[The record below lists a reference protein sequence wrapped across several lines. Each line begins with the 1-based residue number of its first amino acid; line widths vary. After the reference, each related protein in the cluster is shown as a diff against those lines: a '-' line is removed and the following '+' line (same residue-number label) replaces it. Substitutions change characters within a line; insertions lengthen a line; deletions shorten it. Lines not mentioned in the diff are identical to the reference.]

1 MYEWPPTSQVSS
13 GFKLNFFS
21 PSEFDRP
28 ELMDPGFLHELDT
41 LRERC
46 GFPLTI
52 NDDARNTED
61 LERIYAREIAK
72 GQSYPKTSSHLATHG
87 ILVRAVDL
95 EPTLPRP
102 NDGSDLPLEQREIEL
117 SYQILRMWKKGVW
130 PNLGIGIETGHWHVD
145 DTPRL
150 GLKRPAFWVAVSR

>member
-1 MYEWPPTSQVSS
+1 MHQWPG
-13 GFKLNFFS
+13 GFKLKFFS
-21 PSEFDRP
+21 PDEFDRP
-28 ELMDPGFLHELDT
+28 ELMDKDFLHELDT

-72 GQSYPKTSSHLATHG
+72 GKSYPKTSSHLLMDNIA
-87 ILVRAVDL
+87 VRAVDI
-95 EPTLPRP
+95 EPAVPRAS
-102 NDGSDLPLEQREIEL
+102 DGSDLSLEQRELEL
-117 SYQILRMWKKGVW
+117 SYQILRLWKKGVW
-130 PNLGIGIETGHWHVD
+130 PKLGFGIETGHWHVD

-150 GLKRPAFWVAVSR
+150 GSKRPAFWVAVSR